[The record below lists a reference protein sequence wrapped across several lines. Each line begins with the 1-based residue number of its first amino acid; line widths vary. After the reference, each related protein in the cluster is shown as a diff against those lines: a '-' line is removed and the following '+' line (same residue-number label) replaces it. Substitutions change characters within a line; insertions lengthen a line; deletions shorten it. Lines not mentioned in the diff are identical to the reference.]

1 MAFPNESSRMVDA
14 DFEIAAL
21 KEVLRVFNRDTSEIT
36 VKLQAQIA
44 EAEEKL
50 RERDSKAKTDLYKHL
65 AELQVQGVIKS
76 NEEAIKYIKQEES
89 YRETLRTKQQKDI
102 ELAERKRLEEA
113 NKEKLESEIALLTY
127 ISKEN
132 EKEREREQKRLEAEK
147 QILEL
152 RAAGNEEEA
161 KQKEKELAQQKKKD
175 KKEERK
181 KEIQDQTQGYE
192 FGDILKE
199 GFQGF
204 TDALAD
210 ENHAK
215 KVADE
220 NLANV
225 MKGVGK
231 AIQDG
236 LNAINNAISEY
247 AKYQGSINARLQ
259 GVSSYAESVKTLSGV
274 AFSPLLKA
282 EDLYAN
288 LADLVGQGIVTN
300 VEQRAML
307 ATVKDS
313 VAQTFDVTSDSLK
326 RLIRVQQN
334 DSTAARMGMEAYL
347 THFLNVYVENTEY
360 LQSTFDTVSSSL
372 LEASAMMYLSNS
384 KSGAGASAELE
395 YVIQKWLGTLS
406 GIGLSDTAAQ
416 SIADALGQL
425 GSGNVDALGSSDIQN
440 LIVMAASKVGL
451 NYGEMLNTGIDAKQA
466 NDLMLGAVEYL
477 KDVANTGTNVVKS
490 QLANVFGVTVSDL
503 VAVNNLGD
511 SALKKVHSDMLS
523 YSGMYG
529 ELTAQFKELPE
540 RLGISNI
547 LENLFSNL
555 TYQTGMSIGSNPA
568 LFALW
573 KITDMIQGV
582 TGGINV
588 PFISAFGNGFDLNTT
603 VENLMKIGIVG
614 VSTLGN
620 IGKIASGLSSIGDG
634 SALLK
639 KLKVSEGSAVIKTT
653 GGSSSS
659 NGKRQSGSTTSES
672 TYVGNNDGDT
682 YAESAQNAA
691 NDDAQS
697 KLDQKASEYE
707 DPVVKYLDEELKLG
721 SLLEA
726 TNSKIDTLVENQNKM
741 VQSQGLMLSSQLL
754 MNNDLAAT
762 YAAVN
767 LLVALMQRSTLP
779 TDAAPGA
786 PVQDLTATVELPD
799 YSEIDALIRT
809 RGNVEAISADSIT
822 AALEGAVTSAQK
834 ASQSS
839 SGSGS
844 GGSGKGGSSSGGSG
858 GAGGTITPTAGAGSA
873 AGNAGGDAGDT
884 NSGAVEAAGN
894 AAASAGN
901 AAANASQ
908 AAAEATGAVSA
919 AANAASAAASAAT
932 TMAELSANSGL
943 DALSAILS
951 EILLQNKQ
959 TEASMLTAV
968 SPVAASLIDINSGM
982 LSTLSALAALN
993 GSVVTGVENLAE
1005 QFNAIFETK
1014 SLIAESAY
1022 TNYTENISKDIDT
1035 TYSTIAGDVSTQVEI
1050 IKDMM
1055 NADINSDAAGNTNID
1070 LYFTAP
1076 EINIDNEVKTQSPE
1090 VNVQNDINVQ
1100 PADVNLNP
1108 QIDVTSPEVSVDL
1121 QNNVS
1126 VQSPD
1131 VTVNTEAPQVNVG
1144 TPNVLVDPTIQ
1155 VDVTSPDIALAPN
1168 IDVTSPDVNLD
1179 NNVVV
1184 NTQPPVIDVTAPDIN
1199 IPAIE
1204 NPDVYVD
1211 NTLNPEIV
1219 VNPEIVNTVPGAVLT
1234 PDINVEVPEIQVPDV
1249 SVNAPDVS
1257 VVVDNATPEINP
1269 EVVVNPEVTVD
1280 ASGLVLTPEVTVNPE
1295 ITNTVPNVN
1304 IDNEI
1309 INTPPEVLVDNNI
1322 INQIPPI
1329 LVHNEIINKA
1339 PDVNL
1344 VNVNKIATDLPDI
1357 YVEVKNAVN
1366 VQPPQVINMTTFNPN
1381 IINTVPDV
1389 SVYPEIINNIPD
1401 VVLNPEIVTNVTP
1414 PTVINQSEIVNTVPN
1429 VYVEA
1434 PEVNVPKSDVYVEA
1448 IIPEINNQVKVA
1460 PETPEVN
1467 PEIEVMEEINITVP
1481 PAPPATV
1488 VVEDLEA
1495 RPNQIIV
1502 NPQVDVQAIIPEV
1515 ILNPDIKVAV
1525 PDINLTEDISV
1536 SAPPITFNPTIDV
1549 LNTVPNVNLS
1559 PNIINEIPAPEIA
1572 VDPQIVFTVPN
1583 ITVNPEIINEVPDV
1597 QVTSTVVVPDL
1608 EDNKSNRDTI
1618 QDTDYSRF
1626 ILESGVVN
1634 TIVSSASSA
1643 SDVTDYLIAMDF
1655 SDGFKL
1661 LVDNVSKIKQL
1672 IERDGDESQSVT
1684 EFSEI
1689 SGFTT
1694 YTFNN

>member
-1 MAFPNESSRMVDA
+1 MAFPNESSRYVET

-21 KEVLRVFNRDTSEIT
+21 KEVLRVFNKDTSDIT
-36 VKLQAQIA
+36 VKLQTQIA
-44 EAEEKL
+44 QAEEKL
-50 RERDSKAKTDLYKHL
+50 RARDAEAKKALYEHL

-102 ELAERKRLEEA
+102 ELSERKRLEEA
-113 NKEKLESEIALLTY
+113 SKEKLQSEIALLSY

-132 EKEREREQKRLEAEK
+132 EKEREKEQKRLEAEK

-175 KKEERK
+175 KKEEHK
-181 KEIQDQTQGYE
+181 KEIQEQTQGYE

-231 AIQDG
+231 AIEDG

-259 GVSSYAESVKTLSGV
+259 GVGSYSDSVKTLSSV
-274 AFSPLLKA
+274 AFSPLLRA

-288 LADLVGQGIVTN
+288 LSDLVGQGIVTN

-307 ATVKDS
+307 ATMKDS

-326 RLIRVQQN
+326 RLIRIQQN

-347 THFLNVYVENTEY
+347 TRFLNVYVENTEY
-360 LQSTFDTVSSSL
+360 LQSTFDTVSNSL
-372 LEASAMMYLSNS
+372 LEASAMMYLSN
-384 KSGAGASAELE
+384 KSGGAGASAELE

-406 GIGLSDTAAQ
+406 GVGFSDSAAQ
-416 SIADALGQL
+416 SIADAIGQL
-425 GSGNVDALGSSDIQN
+425 GSGNIDALSSSDIQN

-451 NYGEMLNTGIDAKQA
+451 SYGEMLNTGIDAKQA
-466 NDLMLGAVEYL
+466 NDLMLGVVEYL
-477 KDVANTGTNVVKS
+477 QEVAQTGTNVVKS

-503 VAVNNLGD
+503 VAVSNLRD
-511 SALKKVHSDMLS
+511 SALKTVHNDLLS
-523 YSGMYG
+523 YSNMYG
-529 ELTAQFKELPE
+529 ELTSQFKELPG

-555 TYQTGMSIGSNPA
+555 TYQTGMGIASNPVTY
-568 LFALW
+568 ALW

-603 VENLMKIGIVG
+603 VENLMKLGIVG
-614 VSTLGN
+614 ISTLGN
-620 IGKIASGLSSIGDG
+620 IGKIASGLASIGDG
-634 SALLK
+634 SVLLK
-639 KLKVSEGSAVIKTT
+639 KLKVSEGEAKVKSF
-653 GGSSSS
+653 GGSSMSS
-659 NGKRQSGSTTSES
+659 GGQRQSGSTTSE
-672 TYVGNNDGDT
+672 TAYVGNTDGDT
-682 YAESAQNAA
+682 YSQAAQNESNDAA
-691 NDDAQS
+691 QK
-697 KLDQKASEYE
+697 KLDQKNEEYE
-707 DPVVKYLDEELKLG
+707 DPVVKYLEEELKL
-721 SLLEA
+721 SSKLESVA
-726 TNSKIDTLVENQNKM
+726 SQIDRLVDGQSQM
-741 VQSQGLMLSSQLL
+741 LQSQGLMLSSQLL
-754 MNNDLAAT
+754 LNNDVAAT

-767 LLVALMQRSTLP
+767 LLVALMQRSTFP

-786 PVQDLTATVELPD
+786 PVQDLTATLELPD
-799 YSEIDALIRT
+799 YNEIDALIRT

-844 GGSGKGGSSSGGSG
+844 SGSGKGGSSSSNSG
-858 GAGGTITPTAGAGSA
+858 GAGGTITPTAGSGSA
-873 AGNAGGDAGDT
+873 AGNAGEDVGDS
-884 NSGAVEAAGN
+884 NSSAVEAASN

-908 AAAEATGAVSA
+908 AAAEATGAVNA
-919 AANAASAAASAAT
+919 AANAALTAASAAT

-951 EILLQNKQ
+951 EILIQNKQ
-959 TEASMLTAV
+959 TEASMITAV

-982 LSTLSALAALN
+982 LSTLSALSALN
-993 GSVVTGVENLAE
+993 GSVISGVENLAE

-1014 SLIAESAY
+1014 ALIADSAY

-1055 NADINSDAAGNTNID
+1055 NADINSDAAGNTNVD

-1076 EINIDNEVKTQSPE
+1076 EINIDNEVKTQSPDVNVE
-1090 VNVQNDINVQ
+1090 SDVNVQNDINVQ

-1108 QIDVTSPEVSVDL
+1108 QIDVTSPDVTVDL

-1131 VTVNTEAPQVNVG
+1131 VAVNAEAPQVNVS
-1144 TPNVLVDPTIQ
+1144 T
-1155 VDVTSPDIALAPN
+1155 
-1168 IDVTSPDVNLD
+1168 PDVI
-1179 NNVVV
+1179 VPEI
-1184 NTQPPVIDVTAPDIN
+1184 Q
-1199 IPAIE
+1199 
-1204 NPDVYVD
+1204 NPDVYID
-1211 NTLNPEIV
+1211 NNLNPEILV
-1219 VNPEIVNTVPGAVLT
+1219 DPNITINPEINDILPKIEQEAPKVDIENTVDVAAPDVNVNLHFGDMLPVINLPKSTEFNVDDATITAGNLDIAVPGIEVNPEIINTVPNVNVAPEINVSSPEVNSEVILNPEIVNTVPNVQVDVDNT
-1234 PDINVEVPEIQVPDV
+1234 SNDTIVVEPEINNTVNQPDINV
-1249 SVNAPDVS
+1249 
-1257 VVVDNATPEINP
+1257 NP
-1269 EVVVNPEVTVD
+1269 EVSLD
-1280 ASGLVLTPEVTVNPE
+1280 ADGLVITPDITVNPE

-1366 VQPPQVINMTTFNPN
+1366 VQPPQVINTATFNPN

-1389 SVYPEIINNIPD
+1389 SIYPEIINNIPD
-1401 VVLNPEIVTNVTP
+1401 VIVNPEITTTVTP
-1414 PTVINQSEIVNTVPN
+1414 PVVINQSEIVNTVPN

-1448 IIPEINNQVKVA
+1448 IIPEIKN
-1460 PETPEVN
+1460 ETN
-1467 PEIEVMEEINITVP
+1467 
-1481 PAPPATV
+1481 
-1488 VVEDLEA
+1488 
-1495 RPNQIIV
+1495 
-1502 NPQVDVQAIIPEV
+1502 
-1515 ILNPDIKVAV
+1515 LNPDIKVDV
-1525 PDINLTEDISV
+1525 PTVNVTEDITV
-1536 SAPPITFNPTIDV
+1536 SAPPMSFNPTIDV
-1549 LNTVPNVNLS
+1549 LNTVPNINVA
-1559 PNIINEIPAPEIA
+1559 PNIINEVPTPEIA
-1572 VDPQIVFTVPN
+1572 LDPQIVFTVPN
-1583 ITVNPEIINEVPDV
+1583 INVNPEIINAPPEV
-1597 QVTSTVVVPDL
+1597 QVTPTVIIPDL
-1608 EDNKSNRDTI
+1608 DDNKSNLDDS
-1618 QDTDYSRF
+1618 QKTDYSRF
-1626 ILESGVVN
+1626 IFESGIVN
-1634 TIVSSASSA
+1634 TIVSSSSST
-1643 SDVTDYLIAMDF
+1643 SDVTDYLISMDF

-1672 IERDGDESQSVT
+1672 IERVGDDTESVT
-1684 EFSEI
+1684 DFSEI

-1694 YTFNN
+1694 YTFNS